1 LKIRSLLPTQEEV
14 AAILRETG
22 ALRDG
27 HFRYPNGLH
36 SDQYLQIPL
45 AMRVYQHQKMLSVA
59 LSRLVRANP
68 EIRAI
73 IPELSIVCPA
83 TGGLPI
89 AYTLCEALRAKQ
101 VYWAE
106 QESATSPLKYRQ
118 YLEQEAGEKVLLVDD
133 ILRSGTKL
141 SALKKL
147 VEANGAEVIGLAV
160 VVYQPTPET
169 ADFGDIPFYYLAN
182 LGDVYFGKD
191 NECEICKKGV
201 PLQEVWV

>member
-1 LKIRSLLPTQEEV
+1 MSQLLPTHEEV
-14 AAILRETG
+14 SAILRETG

-36 SDQYLQIPL
+36 SDRYLQIPL

-89 AYTLCEALRAKQ
+89 AYTLCEALRARQ

-106 QESATSPLKYRQ
+106 QESLDSPLKYRQ
-118 YLEQEAGEKVLLVDD
+118 FLKQEAGEKVLLVDITD
-133 ILRSGTKL
+133 VDAPQRIAGELKERFGGVDLSILGSCVV
-141 SALKKL
+141 
-147 VEANGAEVIGLAV
+147 VEEISRGCAGIGLASL
-160 VVYQPTPET
+160 TMHSM
-169 ADFGDIPFYYLAN
+169 
-182 LGDVYFGKD
+182 
-191 NECEICKKGV
+191 
-201 PLQEVWV
+201 